1 MELKVFLQKLLKKK
15 KALLIFAIIGM
26 VVFAV
31 YGFKSRDNVNAGIEY
46 CSESC
51 IEFESDSTLSQVN
64 DADLIT
70 DKTEAIVLSD
80 AVIEGVKNGLQEK
93 KILMSES
100 EIRNSIIVKPSLDVV
115 NITVHS
121 ANAENAKLIC
131 ELFTQNA
138 YMQLDKSVKNVNV
151 LKNSTDVYTA
161 TISSVDSTTKQGERV
176 SVVTPKS
183 EVSIT
188 PIYTIKEMV
197 KSGILGG
204 IIFVILA
211 SFVFSIRFFFEE
223 K

>member
-1 MELKVFLQKLLKKK
+1 
-15 KALLIFAIIGM
+15 
-26 VVFAV
+26 
-31 YGFKSRDNVNAGIEY
+31 
-46 CSESC
+46 
-51 IEFESDSTLSQVN
+51 
-64 DADLIT
+64 
-70 DKTEAIVLSD
+70 
-80 AVIEGVKNGLQEK
+80 
-93 KILMSES
+93 
-100 EIRNSIIVKPSLDVV
+100 
-115 NITVHS
+115 
-121 ANAENAKLIC
+121 
-131 ELFTQNA
+131 
-138 YMQLDKSVKNVNV
+138 MQLDKSVKNVNV